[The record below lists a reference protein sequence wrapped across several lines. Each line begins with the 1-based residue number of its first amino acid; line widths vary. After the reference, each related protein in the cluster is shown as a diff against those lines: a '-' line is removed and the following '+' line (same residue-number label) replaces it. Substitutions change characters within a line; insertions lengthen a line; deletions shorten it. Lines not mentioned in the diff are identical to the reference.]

1 MRKGKIIATILVAI
15 ALIATLVIGLI
26 GCVDGNGGD
35 TPTTTTTTTTTKKT
49 RTTTT
54 DSTTTPIIPTRPTVN
69 PTNGGPTDPSKPGE
83 SVTDY
88 DQYLTIAELLAGT
101 VPEDGEGKYRI
112 LNMYIDIQKD
122 PISVTNGQVTFGSK
136 KRIIFRSNV
145 EVSPNGAIGDNT
157 YVLKM
162 LDMTNAVRPQ
172 EDPDDQSSGDEEGDD
187 SDPLSSLLSFQDDE
201 GTVEAG
207 ASVTIGDI
215 EKEQIYE
222 STGTVEWAFYV
233 IDGKLYLDKAD
244 GTPVLYFEDF
254 DMDYV
259 NAIASN
265 LLDGLSDGEYD
276 GQVNGSL
283 FKLID
288 SKIAEGGMDLTIN
301 SILSLA
307 KTIILPNMATKRIV
321 VDDDLN
327 VLNEYKLE
335 IPVNQLIRDLK
346 DLVGFVMGLVGGGL
360 PFELQLDPLMEFL
373 NKVTPEMKIYLVGSV
388 YNGVTQSIGL
398 DVFDNEG
405 DTTTNPMYGELMFD
419 LDIYKSILFS
429 DSKIDLVIPD
439 NVKNATKYES
449 FSLTNIAFS
458 LDLILSTDGSLDVGS
473 VINSLLGKTT
483 LPEETI
489 IVDAATGF
497 RIQLAL
503 DADLNYGKKTYID
516 ENGKE
521 QLVDNN
527 YILLEIFLLGTN
539 GALVPNEDGET
550 EPLIAIYYRDGSLYA
565 NIGNLLKRYY
575 SGSNIKVNL
584 EGIPELIQYVVD
596 LVTGA
601 LDNVFVDTLG
611 WGDWVT
617 WNELWNS
624 KYNATDSTD
633 TTTNSLS
640 TAEESSEI
648 VSVSD
653 INCVS
658 LATDEYG
665 NYRVSTDFVTFL
677 KAVGYVVGLG
687 DIFSINDEHTAIV
700 ITANTILMNGIK
712 ALASSINFD
721 LPDGLLAEISIN
733 FANNGDIDYIRI
745 AASLDSRS
753 GYCDADGNW
762 YLGTKLLFKDVLFTA
777 DGDTCYYD
785 AALTKKF
792 TFTADH
798 PKDNYDFIYVK
809 DGKFY
814 LDKECKNETEVG
826 YNSSGAPSA
835 YKRDLSL
842 GVNSSALD
850 SDQKPESAK
859 ISAYVINKP
868 VKENGSYKDNYIWV
882 VGYGLDEGKYVEPE
896 TEVKAKG
903 LGLQIKIHELLFC
916 YTTEHLDRFDTSKG
930 GKSYKGYYGAKS
942 NIEGYILSKTHHR
955 EVAKVTSTSTGSYY
969 TYDSILKEYT
979 VVELG
984 TGEGQTP
991 YSPDETYYT
1000 IVENDYVS
1008 SVSQWINTLLE
1019 GSFLSINLLVEF
1031 SEGKYNL
1038 APILSLFLPEMADKQ
1053 LIWEFTG
1060 DVLMDVS
1067 LNIGISL
1074 NKADPT
1080 KSMVVLEIV
1089 ANKDIVIKQSKDG
1102 TVPEKVMFEGGES
1115 IIGVYGKGNKIY
1127 AELSN
1132 LKLLNITLPNLSLEL
1147 DYTTLLF
1154 DLIGEKEI
1162 FDLTFDLYD
1171 LIFNSKE
1178 EESTSNTSNTSN
1190 GELSTTGEE
1199 ITTEN
1204 IAAQFDTSIADALA
1218 LYIDSDVVAVAL
1230 TVGGLQKLL
1239 ASFNV
1244 NLGLDL
1250 TTIMDLAID
1259 LVLNRK
1265 KGVYLDI
1272 TGALLPKYDEEQ
1284 GENYFDDD
1292 LLISLRLATDAEDLV
1307 YDSETGK
1314 LISGRVASPVQIGSV
1329 DKLLKNYERKFE
1341 KLESQTDQYYDD
1353 VIAALLKVIGDV
1365 SLTITI
1371 DASVLN
1377 SVWDINKII
1386 DTIVADRADSFAV
1399 PINILFDEWET
1410 EVQLVVQWYL
1420 DLNNFKNTQIR
1431 VEIRYEGRVWI
1442 GLYVYNNSIVLDLN
1456 GIGLFD
1462 VEISNLKLIASLGE
1476 VISSLMANIGDLS
1489 LTSLI
1494 GGLIDDAMNP
1504 GSNTSNASETE
1515 ETSTTEGEVSTTEG
1529 ETSEATDETSNDGG
1543 ALEIDNKT
1551 KASNDLLSLLLASIS
1566 IKNTTVAAH
1575 LTADVFEAIF
1585 RELLG
1590 FSMYLEFDI
1599 GLEVDIQE
1607 GRLGLS
1613 VGVERSVFADITL
1626 ELAAGERGAF
1636 KFYKDLDAVPDW
1648 NAINGT
1654 YLAKTL
1660 FKNLDIGLYVD
1671 IDNNTSTSGSAQY
1684 TRLYIEKLK
1693 KTTTLANTD
1702 NLTASKD
1709 SILVTIASI
1718 DETEFNNAGKG
1729 TKTPLIYAELNYN
1742 TSNLNLALCKGLI
1755 SVVGIDI
1762 GSRIGAI
1769 SISLAKDITD
1779 DDGNKIGEKS
1789 LLDQLGETFDGLLGT
1804 INGLLGSLIGTADED
1819 LNEVVDAVTGDT
1831 DTQEEE
1837 EEVDPDAG
1845 LPVAKATQI
1854 ASTYEWDTRGSNIK
1868 NVNNAG
1874 KYYEYFADGDMK
1886 KLSVDGNTRY
1896 TTEYLGSFYRIE
1908 DDGTA
1913 KALSLEEI
1921 SSVDQIP
1928 EASAEIKNTVF
1939 YIKHVDTSVFTE
1951 KDGDNEVEI
1960 TKITTTYSFYA
1971 CRNVTR
1977 RTYEIV
1983 KLETQ
1988 SGLSGFFGD
1997 LDIISLFDMID
2008 VYLSCDKTS
2017 GVGVLNADVSINTY
2031 MINYLIDNL
2040 LYYILGPET
2049 ILDLSAMDV
2058 SKGQGFSDNYLSKI
2072 HWNRVDA
2079 NALWNELYDQVP
2091 GLLSDVLRLLV
2102 NVDLSSGLISA
2113 AAGLVGLE
2121 NQVKSLI
2128 QRFLPFAVTNESHL
2142 GLNIV
2147 RGQLTNI
2154 YFTNQDKNEAVVDAD
2169 GNPYTFLNG
2178 TKEVTYTANSRS
2190 SNYFTNL
2197 HIFNTSPSVGDEQY
2211 TGYDGAVT
2219 WDSTP
2224 TTITYNPYMHTSDAD
2239 AAEDYYKQYFGSG
2252 HTATYQKATAL
2263 YKADI
2268 TFKYEGTDTVVDADT
2283 LNAKLATAQ
2292 TFYIVATAPFNNGAE
2307 TKTLRIKFVVQ
2318 GGPSTAAITKIDEQ
2332 DLFVYQ
2338 DMPAYIFI
2346 YTADGISRRVETS
2359 SLQFASTQDGSTPDL
2374 DNDGNWTIK
2383 HDFNYVN
2390 LASEDGG
2397 WDQTIL
2403 VKFPNGTVAPMTINY
2418 KNSTITNVIVEG
2430 ATNNTIKVD
2439 LYQFDETSTLAKY
2452 TPDEIYFTYSDGTAG
2467 KIKVDKW
2474 DTEEGSNINELFER
2488 VTGTTHSVAG
2498 AQYKLYATV
2507 AKGTQNEQ
2515 VIELTFDVPSRKVT
2529 SVSFGTRTNM
2539 LEVQPYEYYLYMTDN
2554 TKYAKY
2560 NPYQSKVMVNYD
2572 TYSEMVSVVWSNIAT
2587 VTYNWDI
2594 DKTEISQADVK
2605 LDPNAYPSGD
2615 IFTWTQK
2622 VDVSVSRNQIQGIYF
2637 DADLTQTTLTIDPY
2651 AFHNVVDPYDYY
2663 PTTAY
2668 VQFTNGKVLEMPV
2681 AWLRSE
2687 VENFNVDYTTDYTQF
2702 TAVIGF
2708 DVEKYEVDRTVE
2720 GYKLNPTDQTSP
2732 FYQEYTIN
2740 VKVDGTAIKGIAL
2753 EGSEYMGGTYKVD
2766 PIKVDYLGTSAFPST
2781 VSVVYDTNLANSL
2794 GQMNVIKWMIQ
2805 DENEDWVA
2813 IDLSTYKVGVEQ
2825 KVGLVARCYLTND
2838 LYFTINYEILDRSA
2852 SMMTVDTSAITA
2864 AGAINPYSYR
2874 IKDDGTITYNIFE
2887 DTMDVSYA
2895 TSFTIT
2901 LSAAG
2906 IDGTFGTADDIVK
2919 YTKVV
2924 TSTTDLNAAKKAIRS
2939 QYRYSSADGTYLYE
2953 GEACKLNVATEYTT
2967 YSLPVYWD
2975 TSRLNLTRE
2984 GSTETVYFYFGKG
2997 TDYEI
3002 VQYVD
3007 VEFAPKTIHRVEAD
3021 DYIFEVYVDE
3031 TSKPTT
3037 LTPKEYAA
3045 QMATRTLLVY
3055 FADGTSDYM
3064 DVTIDFTTAKDENG
3078 TLFGVNAFSN
3088 KTRYTFTATPVDE
3101 TAQEYYVLG
3110 RYNPVKLRG
3119 NGTNY
3124 DANAIYYTFTEIET
3138 EDLQANTEYFIFT
3151 NNTYVPVKIDS
3162 GKTNV
3167 GSYEYYVRTVASVT
3181 AETEG
3186 TFYTLNDTAS
3196 DRNAYVP
3203 ITTSTAAA
3211 NYYADI
3217 TYYTLA
3223 ISSYYTVEASIGTI
3237 SPALTQTVTITMYV
3251 LD

>member
-1 MRKGKIIATILVAI
+1 MRKGKIIVTILVAI
-15 ALIATLVIGLI
+15 ALIATLVFGLI
-26 GCVDGNGGD
+26 ACVDGNGGGD
-35 TPTTTTTTTTTKKT
+35 GTTTTTTKTTKTKTTKTTTTTTTPT
-49 RTTTT
+49 
-54 DSTTTPIIPTRPTVN
+54 IPTRPTTGTDI
-69 PTNGGPTDPSKPGE
+69 PFDPSAPGVSE
-83 SVTDY
+83 TSI
-88 DQYLTIAELLAGT
+88 DQYLCMAQLLAGT
-101 VPEDGEGKYRI
+101 VPQDSEGKYRI
-112 LNMYIDIQKD
+112 LNMYLDIEKRA
-122 PISVTNGQVTFGSK
+122 SGETEFSK
-136 KRIIFRSNV
+136 KRIVFRSNV
-145 EVSPNGAIGDNT
+145 EVSPDGAVGDDS

-172 EDPDDQSSGDEEGDD
+172 DPEDPSGDDDDDD

-201 GTVEAG
+201 GSVEAG

-222 STGTVEWAFYV
+222 ETGTLEWAFYV
-233 IDGKLYLDKAD
+233 IEGKLYLDKAD

-259 NAIASN
+259 NAIADN
-265 LLDGLSDGEYD
+265 FLNMLKDGEYD
-276 GQVNGSL
+276 GQLNGPL
-283 FKLID
+283 FQLID
-288 SKIAEGGMDLTIN
+288 NLIAGSGMSLTIN
-301 SILSLA
+301 SILGLA
-307 KTIILPNMATKRIV
+307 KTIILPYMASLKTT
-321 VDDDLN
+321 VDDDGNILK
-327 VLNEYKLE
+327 EYKLE
-335 IPVNQLIRDLK
+335 IPVNKLIGDLK
-346 DLVGFVMGLVGGGL
+346 DLVGFVISLVGGSL
-360 PFELQLDPLMEFL
+360 PFDLQLDPLMTFL
-373 NKVTPEMKIYLVGSV
+373 NNITPAMKIYLVGSV
-388 YNGVTQSIGL
+388 YNDVTQYIGL
-398 DVFDNEG
+398 DVYDNNSEAS
-405 DTTTNPMYGELMFD
+405 TYNELVFN
-419 LDIYKSILFS
+419 LDIYKTILFS
-429 DSKIDLVIPD
+429 DDKLDLKIPD
-439 NVKNATKYES
+439 NVIQATSYES
-449 FSLTNIAFS
+449 FSLTNIALS

-473 VINSLLGKTT
+473 VINSIIGKTT
-483 LPEETI
+483 LPEDTI

-527 YILLEIFLLGTN
+527 YILLELFLLGTN
-539 GALVPNEDGET
+539 GSLVDEEAL
-550 EPLIAIYYRDGSLYA
+550 ISIYYMDGSVYA
-565 NIGNLLKRYY
+565 NIGHLLERYY

-584 EGIPELIQYVVD
+584 KGIPNLIQYVVD
-596 LVTGA
+596 LVTNA
-601 LDNVFVDTLG
+601 LDGVFVDTLK

-617 WNELWNS
+617 WNDLWNT
-624 KYNATDSTD
+624 KYGTSSTEQ
-633 TTTNSLS
+633 LS
-640 TAEESSEI
+640 TAEESNQIISA
-648 VSVSD
+648 SD

-677 KAVGYVVGLG
+677 KAVGAVVGLG
-687 DIFSINDEHTAIV
+687 DIFSTNSEQTAII

-712 ALASSINFD
+712 ALASDLDFS
-721 LPDGLLAEISIN
+721 LPDGLIAEVSIN
-733 FANNGDIDYIRI
+733 FANNGDIDNIKI
-745 AASLDSRS
+745 AAALDSKV
-753 GYCDADGNW
+753 GYTDAEGNW
-762 YLGTKLLFKDVLFTA
+762 YLGTKLLYNPVLFTA
-777 DGDTCYYD
+777 DGDKCYSD
-785 AALTKKF
+785 IELKKEY
-792 TFTADH
+792 TFTTDD
-798 PKDNYDFIYVK
+798 PKDDYDLIYVK
-809 DGKFY
+809 DSKFY
-814 LDKECKNETEVG
+814 LDKECTKETEIG
-826 YNSSGAPSA
+826 YNADGKASA
-835 YKRDLSL
+835 YKRLNSL
-842 GVNSSALD
+842 GIKNSDFTS
-850 SDQKPESAK
+850 KPSSAK
-859 ISAYVINKP
+859 ISAYVINKYDDA
-868 VKENGSYKDNYIWV
+868 NHKDHYIWV
-882 VGYGLDEGKYVEPE
+882 VGYGLDEGKFIEPA
-896 TEVKAKG
+896 TEVEAKG
-903 LGLQIKIHELLFC
+903 LHLTLKVHELLFC
-916 YTTEHLDRFDTSKG
+916 YTTEHLARFDSSKG
-930 GKSYKGYYGAKS
+930 GTSYKGYYGAKS
-942 NIEGYILSKTHHR
+942 NIEGYILSQTHHR
-955 EVAKVTSTSTGSYY
+955 EVATVTSTSTGSYY
-969 TYDSILKEYT
+969 TYNSITKEYT
-979 VVELG
+979 LVELG

-1000 IVENDYVS
+1000 IVENEYVS
-1008 SVSQWINTLLE
+1008 SISQWINTLLE

-1038 APILSLFLPEMADKQ
+1038 APLLSLFLPEMADKQ

-1060 DVLMDVS
+1060 DVQMDVS

-1074 NKADPT
+1074 NKADPS

-1089 ANKDIVIKQSKDG
+1089 ANKDIVIKESSDHS
-1102 TVPEKVMFEGGES
+1102 VPARVMFEGGES

-1154 DLIGEKEI
+1154 DLIGDKEI
-1162 FDLTFDLYD
+1162 FDLTFDLYE

-1178 EESTSNTSNTSN
+1178 EENTSNAENTSN
-1190 GELSTTGEE
+1190 GELSTGEE
-1199 ITTEN
+1199 ITTQN
-1204 IAAQFDTSIADALA
+1204 IDAQFDTSIAEALG

-1250 TTIMDLAID
+1250 TTIMDLAIK

-1265 KGVYLDI
+1265 SGVYLDI
-1272 TGALLPKYDEEQ
+1272 TGALLPKYDENL
-1284 GENYFDDD
+1284 GNHFDDD
-1292 LLISLRLATDAEDLV
+1292 LLISLRLATDAEDLE

-1314 LISGRVASPVQIGSV
+1314 LIGGRVASPVQIGDV

-1353 VIAALLKVIGDV
+1353 IIAALLKVIGDL

-1371 DASVLN
+1371 DAKVLN

-1399 PINILFDEWET
+1399 PINVLFDEWET
-1410 EVQLVVQWYL
+1410 EVQLAVQWYL
-1420 DLNNFKNTQIR
+1420 DLNNFKNTQIL

-1456 GIGLFD
+1456 GLGLFD
-1462 VEISNLKLIASLGE
+1462 VEVSNLKLISSLGE
-1476 VISSLMANIGDLS
+1476 VISSLMSNIGDLS

-1504 GSNTSNASETE
+1504 NSNTSNASETE
-1515 ETSTTEGEVSTTEG
+1515 ETSTTEGEPSQTEG
-1529 ETSEATDETSNDGG
+1529 DTTNATEDTSNAGG
-1543 ALEIDNKT
+1543 ALEVENNT
-1551 KASNDLLSLLLASIS
+1551 KASNDLLSMLLASIS

-1626 ELAAGERGAF
+1626 ELAAGERGAY

-1660 FKNLDIGLYVD
+1660 FKNLEVGLYVD
-1671 IDNNTSTSGSAQY
+1671 IDNYTSTSGSAQY
-1684 TRLYIEKLK
+1684 TRIYIEKLK
-1693 KTTTLANTD
+1693 KTTTLANT
-1702 NLTASKD
+1702 NNATASKD

-1718 DETEFNNAGKG
+1718 DETEFKNAGKG
-1729 TKTPLIYAELNYN
+1729 SKTPLIYAELNYN
-1742 TSNLNLALCKGLI
+1742 TSNLNLTICSGLI
-1755 SVVGIDI
+1755 TAVVDI
-1762 GSRIGAI
+1762 GNTIGTI

-1779 DDGNKIGEKS
+1779 DDGNVIGQKS
-1789 LLDQLGETFDGLLGT
+1789 LLDQLGETFDGLLDT
-1804 INGLLGSLIGTADED
+1804 INGLLGSLIGTADE
-1819 LNEVVDAVTGDT
+1819 NANKIVESVTGDT
-1831 DTQEEE
+1831 TEEEE
-1837 EEVDPDAG
+1837 EEVDPEAG
-1845 LPVAKATQI
+1845 LPVVKATQVI
-1854 ASTYEWDTRGSNIK
+1854 STYEWETRGSNLK
-1868 NVNNAG
+1868 NTNNAG
-1874 KYYEYFADGDMK
+1874 KYYEYFAGTSAQS
-1886 KLSVDGNTRY
+1886 LSVSGNTRR
-1896 TTEYLGSFYRIE
+1896 TTENVGTFYRIE

-1913 KALSLEEI
+1913 TSLSLVQI
-1921 SSVDQIP
+1921 TSIDQIP
-1928 EASAEIKNTVF
+1928 AASADIKNKVY
-1939 YIKHVDTSVFTE
+1939 YIQNVNTETFEEDDT
-1951 KDGDNEVEI
+1951 EI

-2008 VYLSCDKTS
+2008 LYLSCDKDS
-2017 GVGVLNADVSINTY
+2017 GVGVLNADVQVNSY

-2049 ILDLSAMDV
+2049 ILDLSTMDI
-2058 SKGQGFSDNYLSKI
+2058 KAGKGFSQNYLSKV
-2072 HWNRVDA
+2072 HWNRVDQ
-2079 NALWNELYDQVP
+2079 NALWDEFYDVVP
-2091 GLLSDVLRLLV
+2091 DLLSDVLSLLV
-2102 NVDLSSGLISA
+2102 NVDIGSGLISA

-2121 NQVKSLI
+2121 NQVKNLI

-2154 YFTNQDKNEAVVDAD
+2154 YFTNQDNNEAIVDAD
-2169 GNPYTFLNG
+2169 GNAYTFLNG
-2178 TKEVTYTANSRS
+2178 TKEVTYTAGSRS
-2190 SNYFTNL
+2190 SAYFTNL

-2211 TGYDGAVT
+2211 TGHSGAIT
-2219 WDSTP
+2219 WDNTP
-2224 TTITYNPYMHTSDAD
+2224 TTITYNPYMHESDTV
-2239 AAEDYYKQYFGSG
+2239 AAQEYYDEYFGSG
-2252 HTATYQKATAL
+2252 HTATYQKATNL
-2263 YKADI
+2263 YKANI
-2268 TFKYEGTDTVVDADT
+2268 TFKYQGTNTVVTADNLET
-2283 LNAKLATAQ
+2283 KLATAQ
-2292 TFYIVATAPFNNGAE
+2292 TFYITATAPFNDGNDEE
-2307 TKTLRIKFVVQ
+2307 TLTIKFVVQ
-2318 GGPSTAAITKIDEQ
+2318 GGTSTAAITKIDEQ
-2332 DLFVYQ
+2332 NLFVYQ

-2346 YTADGISRRVETS
+2346 YTADGQSRRVETS
-2359 SLQFASTQDGSTPDL
+2359 LLKFASTQDGTTPDL
-2374 DNDGNWTIK
+2374 DDDGIWTIK

-2403 VKFPNGTVAPMTINY
+2403 VKFPNGTIAPMTVNY

-2430 ATNNTIKVD
+2430 ASNNTIKVD
-2439 LYQFDETSTLAKY
+2439 LYQFDTSASLEKY

-2467 KIKVDKW
+2467 KLKVDKW
-2474 DTEEGSNINELFER
+2474 DTEEGSNINELFTR
-2488 VTGTTHSVAG
+2488 VVIGSSNYHSVAG

-2507 AKGTQNEQ
+2507 AQGTQNEQ
-2515 VIELTFDVPSRKVT
+2515 VIEITFDVPSRQVT

-2539 LEVQPYEYYLYMTDN
+2539 LEVQPYEYYLYKIDN

-2560 NPYQSKVMVNYD
+2560 NPYQDKVTVNYD
-2572 TYSEMVSVVWSNIAT
+2572 TYSEAVSVKWSNIET
-2587 VTYNWDI
+2587 EVTYNWDI
-2594 DKTEISQADVK
+2594 DKTQVSTAQVS
-2605 LDPNAYPSGD
+2605 LDPDAYPSGD
-2615 IFTWTQK
+2615 IFTWTQD
-2622 VDVSVSRNQIQGIYF
+2622 VEVSVSRNQIQGIYF
-2637 DADLTQTTLTIDPY
+2637 DEALTKTTLTIDPY
-2651 AFHNVVDPYDYY
+2651 AFHNVADPYDYY
-2663 PTTAY
+2663 PSTAY
-2668 VQFTNGKVLEMPV
+2668 VLFTNGKVLEMPV
-2681 AWLRSE
+2681 AWLKSD

-2708 DVEKYEVDRTVE
+2708 DVDKYEEDRTVE
-2720 GYKLNPTDQTSP
+2720 GYKLTASAQTSP

-2766 PIKVDYLGTSAFPST
+2766 PIKVDYLGVSAFPST
-2781 VSVVYDTNLANSL
+2781 VSVVYDTNLTNSL
-2794 GQMNVIKWMIQ
+2794 GQMNVVKWMIQ
-2805 DENEDWVA
+2805 DENDDWVE
-2813 IDLSTYKVGVEQ
+2813 IDLKSYTVGVEQ

-2838 LYFTINYEILDRSA
+2838 LFFTVNYEILDRSA
-2852 SMMTVDTSAITA
+2852 SMMTVDTSAITE
-2864 AGAINPYSYR
+2864 AGALNPYAYR
-2874 IKDDGTITYNIFE
+2874 IKDDGTITYNVFE

-2901 LSAAG
+2901 LSTAG
-2906 IDGTFGTADDIVK
+2906 IDTIFGTADDIVK
-2919 YTKVV
+2919 YTKIV
-2924 TSTTDLNAAKKAIRS
+2924 TSSTDLNAAKKAIRS
-2939 QYRYSSADGTYLYE
+2939 QYRYNSADGTYLYE

-2967 YSLPVYWD
+2967 YTLPVVWD
-2975 TSRLNLTRE
+2975 TAKLNLTRE

-3007 VEFAPKTIHRVEAD
+3007 VEFAPKTIRYVEGL

-3037 LTPKEYAA
+3037 LTPKEYAT
-3045 QMATRTLLVY
+3045 QTATRTLKVY

-3078 TLFGVNAFSN
+3078 TLYGANAFAN
-3088 KTRYTFTATPVDE
+3088 KTRYTYSATAVED
-3101 TAQEYYVLG
+3101 TAAKYYVLG

-3124 DANAIYYTFTEIET
+3124 DANTTYYTFTAIET
-3138 EDLQANTEYFIFT
+3138 ADLQANTEYYIFT
-3151 NNTYVPVKIDS
+3151 NNTYVPVKINS

-3167 GSYEYYVRTVASVT
+3167 GAYEYYVRTEAVVT

-3186 TFYTLNDTAS
+3186 TFYTLNATTN
-3196 DRNAYVP
+3196 DRNAYVE
-3203 ITTSTAAA
+3203 ITTSTSAA
-3211 NYYADI
+3211 NYYEGL

-3223 ISSYYTVEASIGTI
+3223 ISKYYTVTVSIGTI
-3237 SPALTQTVTITMYV
+3237 SPALTQTTEITMYV

>member
-1 MRKGKIIATILVAI
+1 
-15 ALIATLVIGLI
+15 
-26 GCVDGNGGD
+26 
-35 TPTTTTTTTTTKKT
+35 
-49 RTTTT
+49 
-54 DSTTTPIIPTRPTVN
+54 
-69 PTNGGPTDPSKPGE
+69 
-83 SVTDY
+83 
-88 DQYLTIAELLAGT
+88 
-101 VPEDGEGKYRI
+101 
-112 LNMYIDIQKD
+112 
-122 PISVTNGQVTFGSK
+122 
-136 KRIIFRSNV
+136 
-145 EVSPNGAIGDNT
+145 
-157 YVLKM
+157 M

-172 EDPDDQSSGDEEGDD
+172 EDPADSSSGEDDDDD
-187 SDPLSSLLSFQDDE
+187 SDPLSSLLSFQNDE
-201 GTVEAG
+201 GSVEAG

-233 IDGKLYLDKAD
+233 IEGKLYLDKAD

-259 NAIASN
+259 NAIADN
-265 LLDGLSDGEYD
+265 FLGMLSDGTYD
-276 GQVNGSL
+276 GQVNGAL
-283 FKLID
+283 FQLID
-288 SKIAEGGMDLTIN
+288 GLIAESGMSLTIN
-301 SILSLA
+301 KILGLA
-307 KTIILPNMATKRIV
+307 KTILLPYMAKVKTTVDTEANITK
-321 VDDDLN
+321 
-327 VLNEYKLE
+327 EYKLE
-335 IPVNQLIRDLK
+335 LPVNKLIGDLK
-346 DLVGFVMGLVGGGL
+346 DLVGFVMSLVGGSL
-360 PFELQLDPLMEFL
+360 PVDLNLTPLMTFL
-373 NKVTPEMKIYLVGSV
+373 SEITPAMKIYLVGTV
-388 YNGVTQSIGL
+388 YNGVTQYIGL
-398 DVFDNEG
+398 DVYDNNSES
-405 DTTTNPMYGELMFD
+405 TTYNQLIFD
-419 LDIYKSILFS
+419 LDICKTIINS
-429 DSKIDLVIPD
+429 DNKIDLVIPD
-439 NVKNATKYES
+439 NVKNATTFES

-539 GALVPNEDGET
+539 GSLIPNEDGEI
-550 EPLIAIYYRDGSLYA
+550 EPLIAIYYRDGSVYA

-575 SGSNIKVNL
+575 SGSNIKINL
-584 EGIPELIQYVVD
+584 GGIPELIQYVVS
-596 LVTGA
+596 LVTDS
-601 LDNVFVDTLG
+601 LDKVFVDTLK

-617 WNELWNS
+617 WNDLWNS
-624 KYNATDSTD
+624 KYGTTDSSTD
-633 TTTNSLS
+633 SLS
-640 TAEESSEI
+640 TAEETNDI
-648 VSVSD
+648 ITASD

-665 NYRVSTDFVTFL
+665 NYKVSTDFITFL
-677 KAVGYVVGLG
+677 KAAGSVVGLG
-687 DIFSINDEHTAIV
+687 DIFSTNNDETAIV
-700 ITANTILMNGIK
+700 ITANTILMNGLK
-712 ALASSINFD
+712 ALVSSLKGVD

-733 FANNGDIDYIRI
+733 FANNGDIDNIRI

-753 GYCDADGNW
+753 GYHDADGNW
-762 YLGTKLLFKDVLFTA
+762 YLGTKLLFKNVVFTA
-777 DGDTCYYD
+777 DSEVYYDD
-785 AALTKKF
+785 AALTKKH
-792 TFTADH
+792 TFTTDD
-798 PKDNYDFIYVK
+798 PIDDYDFIYVK

-826 YNSSGAPSA
+826 YNGDDKASA
-835 YKRDLSL
+835 YKRELSL

-850 SDQKPESAK
+850 SDEKPESAR

-868 VKENGSYKDNYIWV
+868 ELVNGIYKDNYIWV
-882 VGYGLDEGKYVEPE
+882 VGYGLDEGKYVEPA
-896 TEVKAKG
+896 TQIKAKG
-903 LGLQIKIHELLFC
+903 LGLQVKIHELLFC
-916 YTTEHLDRFDTSKG
+916 YTTEHLARFDTSKG

-969 TYDSILKEYT
+969 TYNSITTEYT
-979 VVELG
+979 LVELG

-1008 SVSQWINTLLE
+1008 SISQWINTLLE

-1038 APILSLFLPEMADKQ
+1038 APLLSLFLPEMADKQ

-1089 ANKDIVIKQSKDG
+1089 ANKDIVIKQSEDG

-1190 GELSTTGEE
+1190 GELSTGEE

-1250 TTIMDLAID
+1250 TTIMDLAIN

-1307 YDSETGK
+1307 YDGETGK

-1353 VIAALLKVIGDV
+1353 IIAALLKVIGDL

-1410 EVQLVVQWYL
+1410 EVQLAVQWYL
-1420 DLNNFKNTQIR
+1420 DLNNFKNTQIM

-1456 GIGLFD
+1456 GLGLFD

-1489 LTSLI
+1489 LTNLI

-1515 ETSTTEGEVSTTEG
+1515 ETSTTEDEVSTTEG

-1543 ALEIDNKT
+1543 ALEIDNNT

-1566 IKNTTVAAH
+1566 VKNTTVAAH

-1599 GLEVDIQE
+1599 GLELDIQE

-1626 ELAAGERGAF
+1626 ELSAGERGAF

-1648 NAINGT
+1648 NAINGA

-1660 FKNLDIGLYVD
+1660 FKNLEIGLYVD
-1671 IDNNTSTSGSAQY
+1671 IDNYTSTAGKAQY

-1693 KTTTLANTD
+1693 KTTTLANT
-1702 NLTASKD
+1702 NNATASKD
-1709 SILVTIASI
+1709 SILITIADI
-1718 DETEFNNAGKG
+1718 DETEFKNAGKG

-1742 TSNLNLALCKGLI
+1742 TSNINLTICSGLI
-1755 SVVGIDI
+1755 TAVVDI
-1762 GSRIGAI
+1762 GNTIGTI
-1769 SISLAKDITD
+1769 SISLAKDIYD

-1789 LLDQLGETFDGLLGT
+1789 LLDQLGETFDGLLET

-1819 LNEVVDAVTGDT
+1819 LNKVVDSVTGDT

-1837 EEVDPDAG
+1837 EEEADPDSG
-1845 LPVAKATQI
+1845 LPVAKATQVI
-1854 ASTYEWDTRGSNIK
+1854 STYEWETRGSNLK
-1868 NVNNAG
+1868 NANNAG
-1874 KYYEYFADGDMK
+1874 KYYEYFNGEAATK
-1886 KLSVDGNTRY
+1886 ISTDGNTRY
-1896 TTEYLGSFYRIE
+1896 STETLGSFYRIE

-1913 KALSLEEI
+1913 TSLSLEEI

-1928 EASAEIKNTVF
+1928 EASASIKNTVY
-1939 YIKHVDTSVFTE
+1939 YIKHVDTETFEEDDTT
-1951 KDGDNEVEI
+1951 I

-2008 VYLSCDKTS
+2008 VYLSCDKNS
-2017 GVGVLNADVSINTY
+2017 GVGVLNADVQINTY
-2031 MINYLIDNL
+2031 MINYVIDNL

-2049 ILDLSAMDV
+2049 ILDLSNMDI
-2058 SKGQGFSDNYLSKI
+2058 KAGKGFSQNYLSKV
-2072 HWNRVDA
+2072 HWNRADQ
-2079 NALWNELYDQVP
+2079 NALWDEFYDIVP
-2091 GLLSDVLRLLV
+2091 ALLSDVLSLLV
-2102 NVDLSSGLISA
+2102 NVDIGSGLISA

-2154 YFTNQDKNEAVVDAD
+2154 YFTNQDKNEAIVDAD

-2190 SNYFTNL
+2190 SSYFTNL
-2197 HIFNTSPSVGDEQY
+2197 HIFNTSPSVGDSQY
-2211 TGYDGAVT
+2211 TGQDGAVT

-2224 TTITYNPYMHTSDAD
+2224 TTITYNPYMHTSDS
-2239 AAEDYYKQYFGSG
+2239 AAAQEYYDTYFETN

-2263 YKADI
+2263 YKATI
-2268 TFKYEGTDTVVDADT
+2268 SFKYEGTDTTVSKEN
-2283 LNAKLATAQ
+2283 LEAKLATAQ
-2292 TFYIVATAPFNNGAE
+2292 TFYIVATAPFNSGAE
-2307 TKTLRIKFVVQ
+2307 SKTLRIKFVVQ
-2318 GGPSTAAITKIDEQ
+2318 GGPSSAAITKIDEQ
-2332 DLFVYQ
+2332 NLFVYQ

-2359 SLQFASTQDGSTPDL
+2359 SLKFASTQDGSTPDL

-2403 VKFPNGTVAPMTINY
+2403 VEFPNGTVAPMTINY

-2467 KIKVDKW
+2467 KLKVDKW

-2488 VTGTTHSVAG
+2488 VSGTTHSVAG

-2507 AKGTQNEQ
+2507 AQGTQNEQ
-2515 VIELTFDVPSRKVT
+2515 VIELTFDVPSRQVT

-2539 LEVQPYEYYLYMTDN
+2539 LEVQPYEYYLYKIDN

-2572 TYSEMVSVVWSNIAT
+2572 TYSEMVSVVWSNIETT
-2587 VTYNWDI
+2587 VNYSWDI
-2594 DKTEISQADVK
+2594 DKTEVSKASVS
-2605 LDPNAYPSGD
+2605 LDPDAYPSGD
-2615 IFTWTQK
+2615 IFTWTQE
-2622 VDVSVSRNQIQGIYF
+2622 VEVSVSRNQIQGIYF
-2637 DADLTQTTLTIDPY
+2637 DSDLTKTTLTIDPY
-2651 AFHNVVDPYDYY
+2651 AFHNVSDPYDYY
-2663 PTTAY
+2663 PSTAY

-2708 DVEKYEVDRTVE
+2708 DVDKYEADRTVE
-2720 GYKLNPTDQTSP
+2720 GYKLNPTDQSSP

-2740 VKVDGTAIKGIAL
+2740 VKVDGTAIKGVAL

-2766 PIKVDYLGTSAFPST
+2766 PIKVDYLGTTAFPST
-2781 VSVVYDTNLANSL
+2781 VSVVYDTSLTNSI

-2813 IDLSTYKVGVEQ
+2813 IDLSTYKVGVDQ

-2852 SMMTVDTSAITA
+2852 SMMTVDTSAITE

-2901 LSAAG
+2901 LSTAG
-2906 IDGTFGTADDIVK
+2906 IDEIFGTADDIVK
-2919 YTKVV
+2919 YTKIV

-2939 QYRYSSADGTYLYE
+2939 QYRYSSTDGTYLYE

-3007 VEFAPKTIHRVEAD
+3007 VEFAPKTIRRVEAD
-3021 DYIFEVYVDE
+3021 DYIFGVYVDE

-3064 DVTIDFTTAKDENG
+3064 DVTIDFTTARDENG
-3078 TLFGVNAFSN
+3078 TLFGVNAFAN
-3088 KTRYTFTATPVDE
+3088 KTRYTYTAATVGAE
-3101 TAQEYYVLG
+3101 TGEYYVLG
-3110 RYNPVKLRG
+3110 RYNSVKLRG

-3124 DANAIYYTFTEIET
+3124 DANATYYTFTEIET
-3138 EDLQANTEYFIFT
+3138 ANLQANTEYYIFM

-3162 GKTNV
+3162 GKTNI
-3167 GSYEYYVRTVASVT
+3167 GSYEYFVRTEASDVT

-3196 DRNAYVP
+3196 DRNAYVA
-3203 ITTSTAAA
+3203 ITTSTATA
-3211 NYYADI
+3211 NYNAEI